1 MAEPTGNE
9 RGRDGGNIAAAARD
23 RGMEQL
29 ETAKAQL
36 AEGAERVAAAVE
48 RTADELDDGSGEGMS
63 GFGRS
68 AATLMRQL
76 AGGLRE
82 RDVEE
87 FARELGTL
95 ARRNPGLFLAGSVAL
110 GFGIARFFKARSP
123 RGQPD
128 GAWRGDEDWRGGQ
141 DWRSGEDWRGAADW
155 RGSEDWRG
163 EDWRGATDKAG
174 TSRPSGEREDFDP
187 DESLDL
193 SASSLDRRGDED
205 AQGAQAAGGETQAT
219 GAESVGRSEDERS
232 PSRSKQGGKQKS
244 KSQRG
249 STAGAGQRASDAA
262 DRPTEGPTSTGS
274 TDSAFAGGTGSGPLR
289 GDKS

>member
-9 RGRDGGNIAAAARD
+9 RGHDGGDLAAAARD

-48 RTADELDDGSGEGMS
+48 HTADELDGGDEGIS

-87 FARELGTL
+87 FAHELGTL

-123 RGQPD
+123 RTEPAGGYGFRESEEWQSPT
-128 GAWRGDEDWRGGQ
+128 RSSSYEGD
-141 DWRSGEDWRGAADW
+141 
-155 RGSEDWRG
+155 
-163 EDWRGATDKAG
+163 
-174 TSRPSGEREDFDP
+174 DFDP

-193 SASSLDRRGDED
+193 SANSLDRSETGEKMQAAAESARGD
-205 AQGAQAAGGETQAT
+205 AA
-219 GAESVGRSEDERS
+219 SRREDERS
-232 PSRSKQGGKQKS
+232 PARGRQGG
-244 KSQRG
+244 R
-249 STAGAGQRASDAA
+249 QRAKAQRAAAGTADRSGSDARA
-262 DRPTEGPTSTGS
+262 PAAEGSSTDESTPAGS
-274 TDSAFAGGTGSGPLR
+274 TDGSSLGGGTGSGPSR
-289 GDKS
+289 GDKP

>member
-9 RGRDGGNIAAAARD
+9 RGHDGGDLAAAARE

-48 RTADELDDGSGEGMS
+48 RTAEELDGGGGDEGIS

-87 FARELGTL
+87 FAHELGTL

-123 RGQPD
+123 RSEPG
-128 GAWRGDEDWRGGQ
+128 GGYGESGGRYGESGGGYGWRESEE
-141 DWRSGEDWRGAADW
+141 WRSPTRSSAGE
-155 RGSEDWRG
+155 
-163 EDWRGATDKAG
+163 
-174 TSRPSGEREDFDP
+174 PHDFDP

-193 SASSLDRRGDED
+193 SANSLDRSETDESVQAAAEATRGD
-205 AQGAQAAGGETQAT
+205 AT
-219 GAESVGRSEDERS
+219 TRREDERS
-232 PSRSKQGGKQKS
+232 RARGRQGGR
-244 KSQRG
+244 QRG
-249 STAGAGQRASDAA
+249 KGQRASAGSPEQSPDASA
-262 DRPTEGPTSTGS
+262 AERPSMDGTTPTPS
-274 TDSAFAGGTGSGPLR
+274 TDSAASGGTGSGPSR
-289 GDKS
+289 GDKP